1 VEEKMALIYKIEPNE
16 GREAEW
22 LWELVKMV
30 VDKDWGKVQMDG
42 KAVSKA
48 DIEKRIKQLEETQ

>member
-1 VEEKMALIYKIEPNE
+1 MALIYKIEPNE

-22 LWELVKMV
+22 LRELVKMV

-48 DIEKRIKQLEETQ
+48 DIEKRIKQLEEAQ

>member
-1 VEEKMALIYKIEPNE
+1 MALIYKIEPNE